1 MTQSSGEGWVPTPGQ
16 SKSEPLGRISTTST
30 GLATETSSS
39 ISIGSDAE
47 KTGCT
52 KIRFSLLLGIQG
64 ILFHSTWFP
73 KIPFCSMQNI
83 YEQEISKKIVF
94 I

>member
-30 GLATETSSS
+30 GLATEISSS

-47 KTGCT
+47 KTDST
-52 KIRFSLLLGIQG
+52 KIRFSDSENS
-64 ILFHSTWFP
+64 FYSARFP
-73 KIPFCSMQNI
+73 KFLKFLFAACKIFVN
-83 YEQEISKKIVF
+83 KKFQIHNTVF
-94 I
+94 R